1 MEWTEI
7 KTEYVSTDQSIRE
20 LAKKYGCSFY
30 TLRNK
35 CNKEGWA
42 KLKEQRKAETVKKIV
57 QLASDDQA
65 NRMRRLLDVSDKLLA
80 QVERE
85 IDGLSKTKNPISK
98 SDYKALAS
106 TIKDIKDIQSIK
118 SKLDIEE
125 QKARIE
131 ILKKQAQV
139 DKVDEEKSNG
149 VVLMPPIMDKLTP
162 PSEGE

>member
-7 KTEYVSTDQSIRE
+7 KTEYIATDLSIRE
-20 LAKKYGCSFY
+20 LAEKHGCSYY

-35 CNKEGWA
+35 CHQGGWA
-42 KLKEQRKAETVKKIV
+42 KLKEERKAESVRKIV

-131 ILKKQAQV
+131 ILKRQAQA
-139 DKVDEEKSNG
+139 DKVDDEKPNG
-149 VVLMPPIMDKLTP
+149 VVLMPPIMEKLTP
-162 PSEGE
+162 PSEDE